1 MEERIKCPFCGE
13 LIMATAKKCRF
24 CGEWLSQDAQP
35 NIAPPQSVN
44 VSAPTSNVAPS
55 ISDVPPTSA
64 SVPPPPPTPQQPQP
78 TPPTMPTQPTPAY
91 ASTPNVEFTAPTAP
105 NNMGYSD
112 GKTIINSFAEVWPKM
127 LPGRFIH
134 YAAIVWFL
142 AVIMEI
148 MFLTG
153 MGLSSEF
160 YDLIAKSSFIC
171 AMAGYT
177 IVIMKNFKEY
187 GLNYDKLMIP
197 LAICMFL
204 KSILTSAWELG
215 ILLSGYIYIIEG
227 VLMIVLALKVR
238 AVCQGTIRN
247 IAGWI
252 LAFGIMYIPLGI
264 FNTVYSFTDALWY
277 SFATIKRINYAATG
291 MTGDLIWGILY
302 FIVCL
307 KISKMFN
314 NQVPQTN

>member
-1 MEERIKCPFCGE
+1 MEDRIKCPLCGE

-24 CGEWLSQDAQP
+24 CGEWLVQDSQP
-35 NIAPPQSVN
+35 PVTSAPPN
-44 VSAPTSNVAPS
+44 VSIAKDNNET
-55 ISDVPPTSA
+55 PPQPPVSTPPEQDTMPPIPPMQTTSA
-64 SVPPPPPTPQQPQP
+64 TEHTTTVNT
-78 TPPTMPTQPTPAY
+78 
-91 ASTPNVEFTAPTAP
+91 
-105 NNMGYSD
+105 D
-112 GKTIINSFAEVWPKM
+112 GKIIINSFAEVWPKM

-134 YAAIVWFL
+134 YAVFVWFG

-148 MFLTG
+148 MFLAG
-153 MGLSSEF
+153 MGSSSDY
-160 YDLIAKSSFIC
+160 YDLIAKSTFMC
-171 AMAGYT
+171 GMAGYT
-177 IVIMKNFKEY
+177 IVIMKNFKDY
-187 GLNYDKLMIP
+187 GLHYDKLMIP

-215 ILLSGYIYIIEG
+215 ILLSGYLYIIEG
-227 VLMIVLALKVR
+227 ALMIVLALKVR

-264 FNTVYSFTDALWY
+264 FNTIYSFMDVLWY

-302 FIVCL
+302 FIACL

-314 NQVPQTN
+314 AHKLQTN